1 MVPLSSKCKE
11 KKYTTP
17 KNQDKE
23 IETLQGRVQQS
34 AGSAGEGQAWKRE
47 NITRL
52 SETKPVDT
60 S

>member
-34 AGSAGEGQAWKRE
+34 AGSAGEGQASQHE
-47 NITRL
+47 NITR
-52 SETKPVDT
+52 
-60 S
+60 